1 MSERGERPVPFRGGG
16 FEPRALKAPA
26 LAAFLALIAA
36 WQVASLAGALP
47 KWVLPAPS
55 DIISALG
62 RLASSGDLLK
72 HVSASLKR
80 LVVGWSVGT
89 IAGIAVGLA
98 IGLFTLAR
106 SIGRPFLAALF
117 PIPKIALL
125 PLFIIWFGID
135 EGSKIATIIL
145 GVFFPTVVATY
156 GAVDNV
162 PRSLVRM
169 AQSFGLSFGAIVR
182 RVVLPAALPGI
193 LSGFRISSSI
203 GIVLL
208 TAAEMIG
215 AEWGIGSL
223 VLNAGASAQGDR
235 LLAGVVVLSC
245 FGLMF
250 SAAVSLAERWLLAWR

>member
-1 MSERGERPVPFRGGG
+1 MSERPVPFRGGG
-16 FEPRALKAPA
+16 FAPRALMAPA
-26 LAAFLALIAA
+26 LVAFAVLLAL
-36 WQVASLAGALP
+36 WQLASLAGFLP
-47 KWVLPAPS
+47 KWVLPAPG
-55 DIISALG
+55 DIVAAFG
-62 RLASSGDLLK
+62 RLAASGELMRHIL
-72 HVSASLKR
+72 ASLQR
-80 LVVGWSVGT
+80 LLIGWTAGS
-89 IAGIAVGLA
+89 IAGIGIGLA

-145 GVFFPTVVATY
+145 GVLFPTVVATY

-169 AQSFGLSFGAIVR
+169 AQSFGLPFPSIVR

-235 LLAGVVVLSC
+235 LLAGVIVLSC
-245 FGLMF
+245 FGLLF
-250 SAAVSLAERWLLAWR
+250 SAAISLAERLLLAWR

>member
-1 MSERGERPVPFRGGG
+1 VSERPVPFRGGG

-26 LAAFLALIAA
+26 LVAFVVLLAA
-36 WQVASLAGALP
+36 WQLASTTGLMP

-55 DIISALG
+55 DIINAFG
-62 RLASSGDLLK
+62 RLAASGELLK
-72 HVSASLKR
+72 HIQASLKR
-80 LVVGWSVGT
+80 LLAGWAAGT
-89 IAGIAVGLA
+89 IAGIGIGLA

-145 GVFFPTVVATY
+145 GVLFPTVVATY

-235 LLAGVVVLSC
+235 LLAGVIVLSC
-245 FGLMF
+245 FGLLF
-250 SAAVSLAERWLLAWR
+250 SAAISFAERVLLAWR

>member
-1 MSERGERPVPFRGGG
+1 MSERPVPFRGYG

-26 LAAFLALIAA
+26 VFALVLLLAL
-36 WQVASLAGALP
+36 WQLAGSTGYLP
-47 KWVLPAPS
+47 RWVLPAPS
-55 DIISALG
+55 EIFAALG
-62 RLASSGDLLK
+62 KLAASGELLK
-72 HVSASLKR
+72 HILASLKR
-80 LVVGWSVGT
+80 LLIGWTVGT
-89 IAGIAVGLA
+89 TAGIALGLA
-98 IGLFTLAR
+98 IGVSTLAR
-106 SIGRPFLAALF
+106 SVGRPFLAALF

-135 EGSKIATIIL
+135 EGSKVATIIL
-145 GVFFPTVVATY
+145 GVLFPTVVATY

-162 PRSLVRM
+162 PRSLLRM
-169 AQSFGLSFGAIVR
+169 AQSFGLSFASIVR
-182 RVVLPAALPGI
+182 AVILPGALPGI

-235 LLAGVVVLSC
+235 LLAGVIVLSC
-245 FGLMF
+245 FGLLF
-250 SAAVSLAERWLLAWR
+250 SAAISFAERRLLAWR